1 MMTARIFRFPANRE
15 FLYKRPQF
23 KQTSAVARW
32 NFAFFDS
39 WVRFDSPEAHP
50 TTMRKL
56 STFLENPFDDP
67 GISIAEL
74 LAFTTDHLQRM
85 IANNASGE
93 LTARITATTTAYQL
107 VADCVTDDT
116 TKLALRMARNLAKK
130 NFRDHTLLSGVERIE
145 AGLISAYA
153 DSASVLL
160 EALPK
165 GRSIFS
171 TCRDD
176 ELAIHLSTL
185 HAAVTTRAAD
195 LAPAIVTL
203 SNGLKTQWTNILAAC
218 AETSGAKTT
227 TQEGK
232 KLARQD
238 LQLMLFLNL
247 NKLGQMF
254 PRQPEKLPLYMQEH
268 LLRNRASSS
277 GEEAPIPTP

>member
-1 MMTARIFRFPANRE
+1 M
-15 FLYKRPQF
+15 
-23 KQTSAVARW
+23 ARW

-39 WVRFDSPEAHP
+39 GVRFDSPDAHP

-93 LTARITATTTAYQL
+93 LTARITATTSSYQL
-107 VADCVTDDT
+107 VADCVSDDE

-130 NFRDHTLLSGVERIE
+130 NFRDDTLLGGVERIE

-153 DSASVLL
+153 DSATVLM

-165 GRSIFS
+165 GRTIFR

-176 ELAIHLSTL
+176 ELVIHLSTL
-185 HAAVTTRAAD
+185 HTAVTAHAAD

-203 SNGLKTQWTNILAAC
+203 ANGLKAQWTSIVAAC
-218 AETSGAKTT
+218 AETTGAKTT

-232 KLARQD
+232 KLARQN

-268 LLRNRASSS
+268 LLRDRVSG
-277 GEEAPIPTP
+277 GEEEEQPPAPSAA